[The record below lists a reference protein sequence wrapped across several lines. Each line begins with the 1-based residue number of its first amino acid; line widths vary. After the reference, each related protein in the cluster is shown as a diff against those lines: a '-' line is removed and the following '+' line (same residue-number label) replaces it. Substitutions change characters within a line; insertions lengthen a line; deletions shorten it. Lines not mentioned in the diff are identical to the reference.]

1 MTMTILLNLDRE
13 FFLQIYLAINA
24 KFKRF
29 KSIAPGIPSSKERE
43 RESEKKKNKTKQ
55 NKNKKTKIE
64 TSLCFPLRQGT
75 NFVVT
80 FALLSYGSCM
90 WKNYNSD
97 LPPRVVHKVTLD
109 RVFVPFHGSYK
120 ST

>member
-13 FFLQIYLAINA
+13 IFLQIYLAINA

-29 KSIAPGIPSSKERE
+29 KSIAPGIPYSKERE
-43 RESEKKKNKTKQ
+43 RECEKKTKQ

-97 LPPRVVHKVTLD
+97 LPPRVMHKVTLD

>member
-1 MTMTILLNLDRE
+1 M
-13 FFLQIYLAINA
+13 
-24 KFKRF
+24 
-29 KSIAPGIPSSKERE
+29 
-43 RESEKKKNKTKQ
+43 
-55 NKNKKTKIE
+55 
-64 TSLCFPLRQGT
+64 CFPLRQGT

-109 RVFVPFHGSYK
+109 RVFVPFHGVTSLHKHILLFDKQEYVRPYTQLNITLFWISLDHFLRTK
-120 ST
+120 SKVQCLSKPKQF